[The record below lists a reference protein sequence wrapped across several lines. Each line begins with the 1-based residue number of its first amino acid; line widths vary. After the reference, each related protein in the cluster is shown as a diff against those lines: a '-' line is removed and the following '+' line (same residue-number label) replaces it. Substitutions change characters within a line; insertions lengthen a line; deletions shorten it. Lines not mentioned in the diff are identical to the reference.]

1 MRILMVDNMQIRRYG
16 NLKMGPGQKLVCGA
30 IRNNWRLAEFSDR
43 DVTRYIAPLG
53 IRKLG
58 ALIANKKLVKTA
70 KNFKPDLLFIGHCD
84 YIRNWALQEIRVAL
98 PNIRMAH
105 FNVDPIWMD
114 WHIQQIQ
121 ERMYSTDAIFVT
133 TGGDALKRFCTGR
146 NVVSYMPN
154 PSDSC
159 MEIEDNSQ
167 KESFA
172 RDLLFTG
179 KEIAGDDRNDFLRE
193 LSTELKDKL
202 RFDIFGMFGNP
213 PVWGANYEETLAG
226 SKMALNLN
234 RKEGWPLYSSDRIAH
249 LIASGILTFV
259 SDRGNMQKF
268 FSDKEVVYFH
278 DRAELRDKII
288 YFNEHDDERRSVA
301 AAGRAKYHK
310 MFSGRRTLKFMVE
323 TLLNKPYSEDYEW
336 SDQVYR

>member
-1 MRILMVDNMQIRRYG
+1 MRILMVDNMQIRQYG
-16 NLKMGPGQKLVCGA
+16 NLKMGPGRKLVCGA
-30 IRNNWRLAEFSDR
+30 IRNDWRLAEFSDR

-58 ALIANKKLVKTA
+58 AKIANKKLILCA

-84 YIRNWALQEIRVAL
+84 YIRNWALDAIRTAL

-105 FNVDPIWMD
+105 FNIDPIWMD
-114 WHIQQIQ
+114 WHIQQIE
-121 ERMYSTDAIFVT
+121 ERMHSTDAIFVT
-133 TGGDALKRFCTGR
+133 TGGDSLKQFCTGD
-146 NVVSYMPN
+146 NVVAYMPN
-154 PSDSC
+154 PSDSS
-159 MEIEDNSQ
+159 MEIEDNSR
-167 KESFA
+167 KVNFA

-179 KEIAGDDRNDFLRE
+179 KEIAGDDRNHFLKE
-193 LSTELKDKL
+193 LDAELKDKL
-202 RFDIFGMFGNP
+202 RFDIFGMFGKP
-213 PVWGANYEETLAG
+213 PVWGADYERTLAE

-278 DRAELRDKII
+278 DRADLRDKII
-288 YFNEHDDERRSVA
+288 YFNENDAERRRVA
-301 AAGRAKYHK
+301 AAGRAKYHA

-323 TLLNKPYSEDYEW
+323 TLLNQSYSEDYEW
-336 SDQVYR
+336 ADEVYR